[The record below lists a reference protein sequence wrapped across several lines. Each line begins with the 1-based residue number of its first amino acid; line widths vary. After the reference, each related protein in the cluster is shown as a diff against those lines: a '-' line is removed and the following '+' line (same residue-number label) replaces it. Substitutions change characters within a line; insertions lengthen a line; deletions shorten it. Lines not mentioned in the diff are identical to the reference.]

1 MCIFEGG
8 GNSFLIHF
16 FALLTRIEVNRNLKL
31 IFFFCRYLRYIY
43 CFEKYPSA
51 EPTGTESKY
60 RLQIIDKKT
69 LNKIAIVT
77 GGAGFIGSHL
87 CEHLLACGQKVVVV
101 DDLSTG
107 NISNIQHLLSNN
119 NFKFVEGSVCDE
131 DLMRRQI
138 ENCDCIYHLAAAVGV
153 NLIIEKPVHTIETN
167 IHGTEV
173 VLSAANQFG
182 KKVLITSTSE
192 VYGKNE
198 QVPFKE
204 DDDTVLGSTKFSR
217 WSYAC
222 SKAIDEFLAF
232 AYHRQ
237 YKLAV
242 VIVRLFNTIGLRQT
256 GRYGMVVPR
265 FIDWAKKNEP
275 IMIYGSGKQSRSFTY
290 VGDVIRAITALM
302 ELDKANGEVFNVGS
316 AEEITMEKLADKII
330 EKTNSKSIKK
340 LIPYSKAYGQGFD
353 DMQRRLPCLEKI
365 NRAIGYK
372 PQVSLDQMLEII
384 IADKRGKNE

>member
-1 MCIFEGG
+1 MTK
-8 GNSFLIHF
+8 NVL
-16 FALLTRIEVNRNLKL
+16 
-31 IFFFCRYLRYIY
+31 
-43 CFEKYPSA
+43 
-51 EPTGTESKY
+51 
-60 RLQIIDKKT
+60 
-69 LNKIAIVT
+69 VT

-107 NISNIQHLLSNN
+107 STSNIKLLLSND
-119 NFKFVEGSVCDE
+119 NFKFIEGSVCDE
-131 DLMRRQI
+131 DLMREVI
-138 ENCDCIYHLAAAVGV
+138 EEVDFIYHLAAAVGV

-173 VLSAANQFG
+173 VLSTANQFG

-222 SKAIDEFLAF
+222 SKAIDEFLAL

-237 YKLAV
+237 YGLAV
-242 VIVRLFNTIGLRQT
+242 VIVRLFNTIGVRQT

-265 FIDWAKKNEP
+265 FVDWALKNEP
-275 IMIYGSGKQSRSFTY
+275 ILIYGSGKQSRSFTY
-290 VGDVIRAITALM
+290 VGDVVGAVKALM
-302 ELDKANGEVFNVGS
+302 ELKSADGEVFNIGS
-316 AEEITMEKLADKII
+316 EEEISIEALADKII
-330 EKTNSKSIKK
+330 QKTGSKSEKK
-340 LIPYSKAYGQGFD
+340 YIPYTEAYGEGFD
-353 DMQRRLPCLEKI
+353 DMQRRLPCLEKVK
-365 NRAIGYK
+365 RAIGYK
-372 PQVSLDQMLEII
+372 PKVGLEQMLEKII
-384 IADKRGKNE
+384 TDKKGKNG

>member
-1 MCIFEGG
+1 MTK
-8 GNSFLIHF
+8 NVL
-16 FALLTRIEVNRNLKL
+16 
-31 IFFFCRYLRYIY
+31 
-43 CFEKYPSA
+43 
-51 EPTGTESKY
+51 
-60 RLQIIDKKT
+60 
-69 LNKIAIVT
+69 VT

-107 NISNIQHLLSNN
+107 STSNIKLLLSND
-119 NFKFVEGSVCDE
+119 NFKFIEGSVCDE
-131 DLMRRQI
+131 DLMREVI
-138 ENCDCIYHLAAAVGV
+138 EEVDCIYHLAAAVGV

-173 VLSAANQFG
+173 VLSTANQFG

-222 SKAIDEFLAF
+222 SKAIDEFLAL

-237 YKLAV
+237 YGLAV
-242 VIVRLFNTIGLRQT
+242 VIVRLFNTIGVRQT

-265 FIDWAKKNEP
+265 FVDWALKNEP
-275 IMIYGSGKQSRSFTY
+275 ILIYGSGKQSRSFTY
-290 VGDVIRAITALM
+290 VGDVVGAVKALM
-302 ELDKANGEVFNVGS
+302 ELKSADGEVFNIGS
-316 AEEITMEKLADKII
+316 EEEISIEALADKII
-330 EKTNSKSIKK
+330 QKTGSKSEKK
-340 LIPYSKAYGQGFD
+340 YIPYTEAYGEGFD
-353 DMQRRLPCLEKI
+353 DMQRRLPCLEKVK
-365 NRAIGYK
+365 RAIGYK
-372 PQVSLDQMLEII
+372 PKVGLEQMLEKII
-384 IADKRGKNE
+384 TDKKGKNG